1 MLSNLTPENSNS
13 KNNQIDTSSDEDD
26 KITFH
31 DEDDLVL
38 EASHNLDIN
47 SQELVIDKWKVIIA
61 DDDPDVHRATQIA
74 LKNLV
79 FEGKLVVFFSAY
91 SGEEC
96 KRLITD
102 THPDAA
108 LVLLDVVMETNNAGL
123 NLVKYIREELNN
135 HQIRIILRTGHPGEA
150 PEESVILNY
159 DINDYKL
166 KIELT
171 RQNLLTTVLASL
183 RAYRDITIIEQ
194 QKIKLAQAFKN
205 LQKVQLQLEEYTYS
219 LEKKIADRTSALEL
233 ANRRLQRLAQIDG
246 LTQVANR
253 RCFDEYWLQQ
263 WNMLQQ
269 EQQPISLMLIDIDYF
284 KNYNDHY
291 GHLAGDECLR
301 QVAQGISNL
310 LMRPQ
315 DLVARY
321 GGEEFVVVLPH
332 TQIEGAKKVAEQI
345 IAVIDDL
352 NFTHVKS
359 LVSDRITLSIGISCV
374 VPNSNL
380 LVDMPISLA
389 DKALYQAKRE
399 GRNRIVLALDS

>member
-13 KNNQIDTSSDEDD
+13 KNNKIDTSSDEDD
-26 KITFH
+26 KIIFH

-38 EASHNLDIN
+38 EATHNLDIN

-74 LKNLV
+74 LKNLI
-79 FEGKLVVFFSAY
+79 FEGKLVVFLSAY
-91 SGEEC
+91 SAEEC

-102 THPDAA
+102 IHPDAA

-345 IAVIDDL
+345 MTVIEDL
-352 NFTHVKS
+352 NLAHVKS